1 MKNIIYV
8 MCMLLLPNFVYAVEI
23 KKQTQTEYATCYR
36 TFDANLY
43 DCKPFTCSYPDLAD
57 ARAWKAHAI
66 IGEVNKKCYVVYYS
80 YIDSEIISDPDHC
93 FYTKEERVLLG
104 DYYRSLFKASTA
116 VKVADLKEKIARLS
130 YVDCKKKEKLD
141 NKNGAA
147 K

>member
-1 MKNIIYV
+1 MKKTTYV
-8 MCMLLLPNFVYAVEI
+8 MLMLLLSNLAYGVEI
-23 KKQTQTEYATCYR
+23 KKQTETEYATCYGA
-36 TFDANLY
+36 FDANLY
-43 DCKPFTCSYPDLAD
+43 ECKPSTCSYPDLTD
-57 ARAWKAHAI
+57 AKAWKAHAI

-80 YIDSEIISDPDHC
+80 YVGSQITSDPDHC

-104 DYYRSLFKASTA
+104 DYYRSLFKANSA

-141 NKNGAA
+141 NKNVAA